1 MKKRNRKFSFSI
13 YSFLILIATICMAIG
28 YAAVNSVSLDID
40 GEAGAI
46 EQNNIFITDAQY
58 VGNVDADLTASKVVT
73 TYQTLFQSE
82 VTLSPSNGNSS
93 ITYSITVY
101 NSTNDEY
108 FFKGTE
114 YDEEFYSNQ
123 GITSDLSGMEVG
135 TLLNGK
141 EFLTSLCR

>member
-40 GEAGAI
+40 VEAGAI

-82 VTLSPSNGNSS
+82 VTFN
-93 ITYSITVY
+93 
-101 NSTNDEY
+101 
-108 FFKGTE
+108 FF
-114 YDEEFYSNQ
+114 
-123 GITSDLSGMEVG
+123 
-135 TLLNGK
+135 
-141 EFLTSLCR
+141 FLIFF